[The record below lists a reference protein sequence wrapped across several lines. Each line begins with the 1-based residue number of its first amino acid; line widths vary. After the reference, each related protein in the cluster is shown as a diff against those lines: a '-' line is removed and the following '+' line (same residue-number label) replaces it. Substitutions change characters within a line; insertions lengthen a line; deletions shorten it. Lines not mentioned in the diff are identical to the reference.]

1 MGDFN
6 SYVFFAIAAGL
17 TAAAV
22 VIAIVS
28 VVSHFREAGLSPL
41 TSPPVLGEPVLGES
55 DAGAE

>member
-28 VVSHFREAGLSPL
+28 VVSHFREAGLSPRSA
-41 TSPPVLGEPVLGES
+41 TPGLGDPVLGES
-55 DAGAE
+55 DASVE